1 MFSGIIT
8 RYAYAIKILWIKL
21 EIQQLDPDGEIENSE
36 KQHGKRRIPNFCYIQ
51 VIVFDLS
58 YLPKRLFY
66 FSHFSW

>member
-36 KQHGKRRIPNFCYIQ
+36 KQYWKSRIQKFCYIQ

-58 YLPKRLFY
+58 FLQVAAVGT
-66 FSHFSW
+66 